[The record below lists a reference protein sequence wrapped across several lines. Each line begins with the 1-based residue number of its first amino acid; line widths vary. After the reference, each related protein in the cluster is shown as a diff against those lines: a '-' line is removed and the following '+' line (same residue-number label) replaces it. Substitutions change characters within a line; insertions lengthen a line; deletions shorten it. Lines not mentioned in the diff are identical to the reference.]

1 MEHEPSEIRIER
13 GVQRLAAAM
22 KYWLAHN
29 LSQDKLARITRWAY
43 GETSG
48 FDGGAFSRIQNGTQQ
63 RGAGIRH
70 LDAIA
75 EANRAIWTWQT
86 KGEREAIREFGLHS
100 EYGVSPEL
108 LNAVIWLPKP
118 ADATRPLD
126 LGDLANVLMGRL
138 ELPYVAERLSQREAR
153 RASERLIELLDE
165 LAEQRGWR
173 ALEAVHRF
181 LAAYPGGTR
190 VRVARMKEMLL
201 GEPLSQ
207 SELEMEL
214 AALAEMIRQVRGV
227 ETFTPADLRAE
238 LLSVRPPGRA
248 QPGTRA
254 ARRSPPQ
261 RA

>member
-86 KGEREAIREFGLHS
+86 KGEAEAIRQFGLHS
-100 EYGVSPEL
+100 NYGVSPEL

-118 ADATRPLD
+118 ADPIRPLD

-165 LAEQRGWR
+165 LADQRGWK
-173 ALEAVHRF
+173 ALEAVREY

-190 VRVARMKEMLL
+190 VRIARMKEMLM
-201 GEPLSQ
+201 GEPLTQ
-207 SELEMEL
+207 SELELEL

-227 ETFTPADLRAE
+227 EAFSPAQLQEE
-238 LLSVRPPGRA
+238 LLSARPPGL
-248 QPGTRA
+248 
-254 ARRSPPQ
+254 ARSGRPAG
-261 RA
+261 R